1 MAEKHTLWPTS
12 SEGSRALEDDPIR
25 RLAAMAGG
33 GRESVCEKRK
43 FRAQKA
49 FYFSSNF
56 QRIQA
61 AAQLTS
67 TRERARHVCRRHHT
81 APGFAA
87 AGMRD

>member
-33 GRESVCEKRK
+33 GGESVCEKRK

-56 QRIQA
+56 QRILA
-61 AAQLTS
+61 AAQLHQPESAPATS
-67 TRERARHVCRRHHT
+67 
-81 APGFAA
+81 AA
-87 AGMRD
+87 ATTPPRALLRRA